1 MKSEK
6 TYTWRALSYGVV
18 FTLKTVD
25 GKYEIWQKE
34 DDVVLLTIHGHF
46 RHTVVVVFSSIKMA
60 FEFVKQLLPGRHE
73 TEIIDKYL

>member
-25 GKYEIWQKE
+25 GKYEIWQKQ

-60 FEFVKQLLPGRHE
+60 FGFVKQLLPGRHE